1 MDGFV
6 HDFGG
11 KWTNPSIR
19 CKETASHAAAQPLA
33 GRGKRKRGYED
44 AALLAES
51 LLYVRRLGR
60 SFMRTSETRKLK
72 PA

>member
-1 MDGFV
+1 MISAGNGRFRPFDAKKPPPAPR
-6 HDFGG
+6 H
-11 KWTNPSIR
+11 NPR
-19 CKETASHAAAQPLA
+19 RAREAQ
-33 GRGKRKRGYED
+33 RGYED

-51 LLYVRRLGR
+51 LLYVKRLGR